1 MEHLPYL
8 VAFKAT
14 SMETR
19 TSIIEW
25 LRDRD
30 AIHVLAD
37 VWMVKLALTN
47 AGDIAHSIAQ
57 YEKFGVQLIVL
68 GLNANPTDW
77 AKEGLSEEVDSWIRT
92 NLQP

>member
-1 MEHLPYL
+1 MEQSPYL

-14 SMETR
+14 SMKTR
-19 TSIIEW
+19 MSIMEW

-37 VWMVKLALTN
+37 VWLLKLGQTN
-47 AGDIAHSIAQ
+47 AGDISHSIKQ
-57 YEKFGVQLIVL
+57 YDEFGAQLIVL
-68 GLNANPTDW
+68 GLNANPTNW
-77 AKEGLSEEVDSWIRT
+77 AKEGLSEEVDTWIRI

>member
-1 MEHLPYL
+1 MEQSPYV

-14 SMETR
+14 SMKTR
-19 TSIIEW
+19 MSIMEW

-37 VWMVKLALTN
+37 VWLLKLGQTN
-47 AGDIAHSIAQ
+47 AGDIAHSIKQ
-57 YEKFGVQLIVL
+57 YDEFGAQLIVL
-68 GLNANPTDW
+68 RLNDSRTDW
-77 AKEGLSEEVDSWIRT
+77 SFEGISEQAGSWLRE